1 MYASPAGAERPFDG
15 QKNRGPLRGGW
26 VKLAVV
32 VGLSIGVASAG
43 LRARRYR
50 NRRAAIADVSTS
62 LRDYVECL
70 LGPPLA
76 PGESARQRMR
86 RIEAGLPEARR
97 RAPGSGSGAP
107 AEDAWPARC
116 RGDVDRARTAL
127 APLIGEAA
135 PARLDALLAR
145 VREDPAPAETPDLID
160 DLLHAV
166 PAAGVSVLARPY
178 PPPTARL
185 APPAASPLPA
195 AAVQPLPVPVRS
207 SPDEIR
213 GMDPATL
220 RLSFVDTKSP
230 AWVCSFSPLRGEPL
244 RDARCGEVLRGA
256 VSMPREATLH
266 APGYLRTAH
275 GRFDRFELVRPQD
288 HDERD
293 EVTPLPTSI
302 ETVALYGDQLVWV
315 SGHRWFGRTVS
326 PGGTPLGPPVELGDV
341 LGTSPELVAC
351 PTDSGL
357 VVGLKTFDDALVGRS
372 SWRAMA
378 AREGGAWQR
387 TPGRAVVDVAATFTC
402 EGHAGTWT
410 WWAGQ
415 VVTQVRCNADRCETY
430 TSDRL
435 SLSWDVGSS
444 LYAADLGGR
453 ALLLGIGTTPG
464 PLLGT
469 SVSSV
474 RMRLAPLSA
483 LTEAEDVVL
492 FSDAGHEGAG
502 ISQVTVYVRAGIA
515 LVLMKGDEALP
526 YRAIRVDALGEYA
539 PISVVN

>member
-1 MYASPAGAERPFDG
+1 MHASPAGAERPFDG
-15 QKNRGPLRGGW
+15 LKNRGPLRGRW
-26 VKLAVV
+26 VRLVVV
-32 VGLSIGVASAG
+32 VGLSLGVVGGG

-50 NRRAAIADVSTS
+50 NRRTAIAEVSTS

-86 RIEAGLPEARR
+86 RIEAGLPEASR

-107 AEDAWPARC
+107 TEDAWPARC

-127 APLIGEAA
+127 APLTAEAA
-135 PARLDALLAR
+135 PSRLDALLVR
-145 VREDPAPAETPDLID
+145 VREDPAPAETPELVD
-160 DLLHAV
+160 DLLRAAT
-166 PAAGVSVLARPY
+166 AAGLSVRARPY

-185 APPAASPLPA
+185 APPAASPLQA

-207 SPDEIR
+207 LPDEIR

-230 AWVCSFSPLRGEPL
+230 AWVCSFSALRGEPL
-244 RDARCGEVLRGA
+244 RDARCGEVARGA
-256 VSMPREATLH
+256 VSMPREPAPH

-293 EVTPLPTSI
+293 DVTSLPTSI

-315 SGHRWFGRTVS
+315 SNHRWFARTVA
-326 PGGTPLGPPVELGDV
+326 PGRAPLGPPVELGDV

-351 PTDSGL
+351 PTDSAL
-357 VVGLKTFDDALVGRS
+357 VVGVKTFDEALAGRS

-387 TPGRAVVDVAATFTC
+387 TPGRATVDVAATFTC

-415 VVTQVRCNADRCETY
+415 LVTQVRCNADRCETF

-435 SLSWDVGSS
+435 SLSWDVGTS
-444 LYAADLGGR
+444 LFAADLGGR
-453 ALLLGIGTTPG
+453 ALLLGLGTTPG

-469 SVSSV
+469 SVTSV

-483 LTEAEDVVL
+483 LTGAEDVVL
-492 FSDAGHEGAG
+492 FSDAGHDGAA
-502 ISQVTVYVRAGIA
+502 ISQVTVYIRAGVA
-515 LVLMKGDEALP
+515 LVLMKGDDALP
-526 YRAIRVDALGEYA
+526 YRAIRVDGLGDYA